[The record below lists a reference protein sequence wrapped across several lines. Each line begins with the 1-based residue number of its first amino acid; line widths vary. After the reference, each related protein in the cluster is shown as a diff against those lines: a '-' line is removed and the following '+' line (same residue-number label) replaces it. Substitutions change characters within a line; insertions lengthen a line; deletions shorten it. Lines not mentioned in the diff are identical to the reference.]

1 MTLATAGLCTG
12 PVSSTAFDPAAFS
25 FVTTSPL
32 TAVQFDGTAIS
43 LLRRT
48 DSGPRA
54 RSGS

>member
-1 MTLATAGLCTG
+1 MMVVRAGLCTG
-12 PVSSTAFDPAAFS
+12 PVSSTALDPAAFT
-25 FVTTSPL
+25 FETTSAP

-48 DSGPRA
+48 DNGPRA